1 MNISEFFTSLKIR
14 IKDSY
19 DKAVL
24 DKIKK
29 NEKLYKAL
37 QVSGKVLKEN
47 AMLFALVVVFIIFLF
62 LTNGKIFDPA
72 QFAELINQ
80 NAYVYILGCG
90 MMMCMLT
97 GGNIDLSCGAF
108 VCLLGAFGGVFMSI
122 NGWGTGK
129 SIVAMMA
136 IGIGYGALLGFI
148 IAYVHIPP
156 WIATLVG
163 YLAFRGLGTKI
174 LSDNSST
181 GAIANFPDSFKNI
194 FFGKVLSSP
203 TITIFHEEFSLP
215 TLLIGIAAAAAVVWI
230 VFNTRRKRLAKGYEA
245 DTSKQAATKS
255 GIGAAAI
262 LLVMVMLA
270 HERAG
275 GIPTVMLWVVAI
287 VLFYSFIT
295 SKTTIGRHFYVV
307 GGNKEAA
314 RLSGVNTRRIMF
326 LAYLNMAVLTSI
338 ATMCVVARTTA
349 ANAQA
354 GNNFELNAISACVV
368 GGVSASGGAGT
379 VLGMVIG
386 ATLIGVINMGMSLSG
401 VDMNWQYVVKGL
413 VLLAAVVFDIMSKKK
428 NK

>member
-1 MNISEFFTSLKIR
+1 MNISGFFTGLR
-14 IKDSY
+14 IKAKDTY
-19 DKAVL
+19 DKLVL
-24 DKIKK
+24 DKLKK
-29 NEKLYKAL
+29 NEKAYASFQKATKL
-37 QVSGKVLKEN
+37 LKDN
-47 AMLFALVVVFIIFLF
+47 AMLFALFVVYIFFIFR
-62 LTNGKIFDPA
+62 TDGQIFDPSS
-72 QFAELINQ
+72 FRELINQ
-80 NAYVYILGCG
+80 NAYVYILGTG
-90 MMMCMLT
+90 MLMCMLT

-108 VCLLGAFGGVFMSI
+108 VCLLGAFGGVFMSVL
-122 NGWGTGK
+122 GYGAGK
-129 SIVAMMA
+129 SILLMML
-136 IGIGYGALLGFI
+136 IGIGYGAVLGFI

-181 GAIANFPDSFKNI
+181 GALANFPEEFRNI
-194 FFGKVLSSP
+194 FYGKVLASP
-203 TITIFHEEFSLP
+203 EGEFNIP
-215 TLLIGIAAAAAVVWI
+215 CFLIGLAAAAAVVWI
-230 VFNTRRKRLAKGYEA
+230 VFNTRRKRLAKGYAA
-245 DTSKQAATKS
+245 DTVKQAATKS

-262 LLVMVMLA
+262 LLVMTQLSL
-270 HERAG
+270 AG

-287 VLFYSFIT
+287 ILIYSFIT

-338 ATMCVVARTTA
+338 ATMAAVSRTQSA
-349 ANAQA
+349 YADA
-354 GNNFELNAISACVV
+354 GKGFELDAISACVV

-379 VLGMVIG
+379 ILGMVIG

-401 VDMNWQYVVKGL
+401 LDMDYQKVVKGF
-413 VLLAAVVFDIMSKKK
+413 VLLGAVVFDILSKKK